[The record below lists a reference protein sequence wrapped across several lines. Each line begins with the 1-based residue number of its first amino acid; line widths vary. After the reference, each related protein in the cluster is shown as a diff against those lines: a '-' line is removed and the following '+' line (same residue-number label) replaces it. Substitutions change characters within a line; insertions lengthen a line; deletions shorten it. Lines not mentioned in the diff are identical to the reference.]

1 MRPHLDLTS
10 IHWLGILVVLLAT
23 CLDIS
28 VLIDSHCHLD
38 RLIAAP
44 DQPSLE
50 QIIAQAKARGVD
62 YMLCVNVRQQ
72 GFAAMRD
79 KMAAFEQI
87 FLSSGVHPLD
97 VQEGLDIAQIRR
109 FALEPKVVAIGETG
123 LDYFY
128 ADDTKELQRQCF
140 AEQIALAVDV
150 NKPLI
155 VHTRDAREDTI
166 NMLKQGHADR
176 VGGVL
181 HCFTENWE
189 MAKAAIDLGFYI
201 SVSGIVTFKNAG
213 ELRTVI
219 RKVPKDRLLVETD
232 SPYLAPIPHRGQ
244 ENQPAYV
251 RDVAEFV
258 AELRGER
265 YEDLAEY
272 TSHNFFTLFKDA
284 ARLVGR

>member
-1 MRPHLDLTS
+1 M
-10 IHWLGILVVLLAT
+10 LLLFH
-23 CLDIS
+23 CLEIA

-38 RLIAAP
+38 RLKAAP
-44 DQPSLE
+44 DQPTLE
-50 QIIAQAKARGVD
+50 LILANAKARGVD

-72 GFAAMRD
+72 GFESMRD
-79 KMAAFEQI
+79 KVAGFEQV

-97 VQEGLDIAQIRR
+97 VKEGLDVEQIRR
-109 FALEPKVVAIGETG
+109 FAMEPKVVAIGETG

-128 ADDTKELQRQCF
+128 ADETKSLQQQCF
-140 AEQIALAVDV
+140 EQQIALAVEV

-166 NMLKQGHADR
+166 NMLKTGQAEK

-219 RKVPKDRLLVETD
+219 RKVPKERLLVETD

-265 YEDLAEY
+265 YEDLAQY
-272 TSHNFFTLFKDA
+272 TSENFFNLFKDA
-284 ARLVGR
+284 ARLIGR